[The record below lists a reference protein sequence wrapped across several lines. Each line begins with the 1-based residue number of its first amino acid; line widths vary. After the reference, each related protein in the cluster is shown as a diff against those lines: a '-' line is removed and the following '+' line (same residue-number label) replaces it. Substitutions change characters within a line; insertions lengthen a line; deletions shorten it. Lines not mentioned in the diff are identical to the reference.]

1 MNPRQMQQMAM
12 QMQRQMAKI
21 QEELKTVEVVGSAG
35 SYITVTANGHGE
47 IQAIKIDPQIVDPS
61 DIETLQDL
69 LLTAVNDA
77 ASKAKAVSESRMSA
91 VTGGM
96 KIPGLM

>member
-1 MNPRQMQQMAM
+1 
-12 QMQRQMAKI
+12 
-21 QEELKTVEVVGSAG
+21 
-35 SYITVTANGHGE
+35 
-47 IQAIKIDPQIVDPS
+47 
-61 DIETLQDL
+61 L

-77 ASKAKAVSESRMSA
+77 ASKAKAISESRMNA